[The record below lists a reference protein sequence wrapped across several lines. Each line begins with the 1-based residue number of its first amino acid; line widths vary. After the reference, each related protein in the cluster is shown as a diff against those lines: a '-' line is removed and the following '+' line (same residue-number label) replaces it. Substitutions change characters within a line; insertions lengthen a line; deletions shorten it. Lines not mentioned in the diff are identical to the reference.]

1 MPDRRIIVVGTTTD
15 YIDFI
20 NRGFPGRAV
29 FVTDPRERG
38 RGFEPPPEENG
49 EVLCDLSRPRQAI
62 ADLRKH
68 LRRWNQEAVGVACYD
83 CESLTLASAVAAAVG
98 APFPTT
104 EAVLAARSKF
114 TSKLL
119 WQQAG
124 LPCPQAALVADEAA
138 AVRFLATL
146 GGPAVLKPLTGSG
159 SELIFLCHTP
169 SDCRQAVEMTTSR
182 LADHANERMYAAS
195 GIEVPDPRRTLVME
209 EFVAGEEY
217 SCDFILNQNR
227 VEIIRI
233 ARKVPAAGQPMGT
246 IQAYLL
252 PAELPKELDRT
263 RLTEQLREAACA
275 LGLTRSLCMLD
286 FIIRDGRALMLEMTP
301 RIGGDCL
308 PFLIRQSCGLDM
320 LGLALD
326 FAEGIPAVIPPPA
339 RWRQLIGVRLFARTS
354 GIIEAI
360 DVSALRTDPR
370 IREIY
375 FKRRPGHRVVL
386 PPDDYD
392 SRLLGHII
400 FEPSPGADIA
410 VEAAEVADRVVIKM
424 EQTPWT
430 TSTSS

>member
-20 NRGFPGRAV
+20 NRGFPERAV

-38 RGFEPPPEENG
+38 RGYEPAPPENG
-49 EVLCDLSRPRQAI
+49 EVLCDLGRPRQAI

-83 CESLTLASAVAAAVG
+83 CESLTLASAVAAAVE
-98 APFPTT
+98 APFPST

-119 WQQAG
+119 WKQAG
-124 LPCPQAALVADEAA
+124 LPCPQAALVADEAEA
-138 AVRFLATL
+138 IRFLTTL

-169 SDCRQAVEMTTSR
+169 SDCRQAVEMSTSR
-182 LADHANERMYAAS
+182 LADHANARMYASA
-195 GIEVPDPRRTLVME
+195 GIDAPDPRRTLVME

-217 SCDFILNQNR
+217 SCDFILDRDR
-227 VEIIRI
+227 VEIIRL
-233 ARKVPAAGQPMGT
+233 ARKIPAAGQPMGT

-252 PAELPKELDRT
+252 PADLPKGVERT
-263 RLTEQLREAACA
+263 GLADQLREAARA

-308 PFLIRQSCGLDM
+308 PFLIRHSCGLDM

-326 FAEGIPAVIPPPA
+326 FAEGRSVIIPPA
-339 RWRQLIGVRLFARTS
+339 YRWRQLIGVRLFARTS
-354 GIIEAI
+354 GVIEAM
-360 DVSALRTDPR
+360 DDSALRTDPR

-375 FKRRPGHRVVL
+375 FKRRPGHRVIL

-400 FEPSPGADIA
+400 FEPSSGADLAAEAADIA
-410 VEAAEVADRVVIKM
+410 NRIVIKM
-424 EQTPWT
+424 EPSPWT